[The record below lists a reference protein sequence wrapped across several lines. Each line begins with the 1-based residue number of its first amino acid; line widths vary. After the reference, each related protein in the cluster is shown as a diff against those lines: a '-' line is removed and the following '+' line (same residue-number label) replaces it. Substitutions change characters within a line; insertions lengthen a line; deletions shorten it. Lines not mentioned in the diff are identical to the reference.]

1 MSTGIGILKLVTV
14 VRASAGAVSDDE
26 FSATFNSAATLELL
40 VSALMVFFG
49 YRLIIKEI
57 GLGRTAAKSN
67 VKVGMNL
74 FNPNISNAA
83 PGVFFAALGCVGV
96 VAALWQ
102 LAK

>member
-1 MSTGIGILKLVTV
+1 MSTGIGILKLVNV
-14 VRASAGAVSDDE
+14 VRASAVAVSEDE
-26 FSATFNSAATLELL
+26 VSATFNSAAALGLL

-57 GLGRTAAKSN
+57 GPGRKATKSN

-74 FNPNISNAA
+74 FNPSISNVT
-83 PGVFFAALGCVGV
+83 PGVFFAALGCVGMI
-96 VAALWQ
+96 AALWQ

>member
-1 MSTGIGILKLVTV
+1 MSTGIGFLHLVTV
-14 VRASAGAVSDDE
+14 VRASAVAVSEDE
-26 FSATFNSAATLELL
+26 LSATFSSVATLGLL

-49 YRLIIKEI
+49 YRLMIKEI

-74 FNPNISNAA
+74 FNLNISNAA
-83 PGVFFAALGCVGV
+83 PGVFFVALGCVGMI
-96 VAALWQ
+96 AALWQ